1 MSMKKLNRILVPTD
15 FSDGSRKAY
24 SYVEHLL
31 RFFGGKVDMIN
42 IVPTIKYLQESMK
55 KVGYP
60 FSLDHDAY
68 PQIIEQAQE
77 KVIRELEEF
86 ISDEHRGEAVVKI
99 GRKAYEI
106 ILEHAHKQRYDL
118 ILMGAQGLH
127 ADKIIRGHVTE
138 KVIRFSK
145 IPVLSISGT
154 VMPES
159 TEIIL
164 VPTDFSD
171 FSLRAIL
178 PAAIMAGRLK
188 SRITLFNVK
197 ELHGS
202 EPAEDA
208 GTDED
213 ALHQFRR
220 KVAGKVYNFFRER
233 PKAKLQLSS
242 VDDDELFLLLERE
255 NEQYKIPLLVEQV
268 RGISAHYE
276 IVDYAE
282 ANADM
287 IVIATH
293 GRSGLSH
300 IFMGS
305 TAEKVVQWAK
315 VPVLTT
321 RPEELHRKKDES
333 RT

>member
-1 MSMKKLNRILVPTD
+1 MKKLNRILVPTD

-24 SYVEHLL
+24 SYAEHLL
-31 RFFGGKVDMIN
+31 RFFGGTVDMIN
-42 IVPTIKYLQESMK
+42 IVPTIKYMQESMK

-60 FSLDHDAY
+60 FSLDQDVY
-68 PQIIEQAQE
+68 PQIMEQAND
-77 KVIRELEEF
+77 KVVGELNDF
-86 ISDEHRGEAVVKI
+86 IAEEHRGKPVIKI

-106 ILEHAHKQRYDL
+106 ILDHAHKERYDL
-118 ILMGAQGLH
+118 IVMGAQGLH

-138 KVIRFSK
+138 KVIRHSR
-145 IPVLSISGT
+145 IPVLSVSGT

-159 TEIIL
+159 TQNIL

-171 FSLRAIL
+171 LSMRAIL

-188 SRITLFNVK
+188 SRITLLHVN

-202 EPAEDA
+202 EPDEQQGA
-208 GTDED
+208 DED
-213 ALHQFRR
+213 ALRKLR
-220 KVAGKVYNFFRER
+220 KKVAQKVFDFFAER
-233 PKAKLQLSS
+233 PKAKMQISS
-242 VDDDELFLLLERE
+242 VDEDELFLNLERDDE
-255 NEQYKIPLLVEQV
+255 KYNIPFFVEEV

-282 ANADM
+282 QNADM

-300 IFMGS
+300 IFLGS

-315 VPVLTT
+315 IPVLTV
-321 RPEELHRKKDES
+321 RPRQMQHKKK
-333 RT
+333 

>member
-1 MSMKKLNRILVPTD
+1 MKKLNRILVPTD

-24 SYVEHLL
+24 SYAEHLL
-31 RFFGGKVDMIN
+31 RFFGGTIDMVN

-60 FSLDHDAY
+60 FSLDQDVY
-68 PQIIEQAQE
+68 PQIIEQARD
-77 KVIRELEEF
+77 KVAKELEDHVAE
-86 ISDEHRGEAVVKI
+86 EHRGAPVVKI

-106 ILEHAHKQRYDL
+106 ILEHAHKERYDL
-118 ILMGAQGLH
+118 IVMGAQGLH
-127 ADKIIRGHVTE
+127 ADHIIRGHVTE
-138 KVIRFSK
+138 KVIRHSR
-145 IPVLSISGT
+145 IPVLSVSGT

-159 TEIIL
+159 TQNIV

-171 FSLRAIL
+171 LSMRAIL

-188 SRITLFNVK
+188 SRITLLHVN

-202 EPAEDA
+202 EPEDQQGA
-208 GTDED
+208 DED
-213 ALHQFRR
+213 AMR
-220 KVAGKVYNFFRER
+220 KLRKRVAQKVFDFFAER
-233 PKAKLQLSS
+233 PRAKAQISS
-242 VDDDELFLLLERE
+242 VDDEELFLKLERDDDKYE
-255 NEQYKIPLLVEQV
+255 IPFFVEEV

-282 ANADM
+282 QNADM
-287 IVIATH
+287 IVVATH

-300 IFMGS
+300 IFLGS

-315 VPVLTT
+315 IPVLTV
-321 RPEELHRKKDES
+321 RPRQMHQKKK
-333 RT
+333 

>member
-1 MSMKKLNRILVPTD
+1 MKKLNRILIPTD
-15 FSDGSRKAY
+15 FSEGSRKAY
-24 SYVEHLL
+24 AYTESLL
-31 RFFGGKVDMIN
+31 SVFGGKVDMIN

-55 KVGYP
+55 RVGYP
-60 FSLDHDAY
+60 FSLDQDVY
-68 PQIIEQAQE
+68 PHIIEQAKD
-77 KVIRELEEF
+77 KVDHELSVF
-86 ISDEHRGEAVVKI
+86 ISKEHRGEAVVKI
-99 GRKAYEI
+99 GRKAYEM

-118 ILMGAQGLH
+118 ILMGAQGVH
-127 ADKIIRGHVTE
+127 ADHIIRGHVTE

-145 IPVLSISGT
+145 VPVLSVSGT

-159 TEIIL
+159 TRNIL
-164 VPTDFSD
+164 VSTDFSD
-171 FSLRAIL
+171 FSFKAIL

-188 SRITLFNVK
+188 SKITLLHVN

-202 EPAEDA
+202 EP
-208 GTDED
+208 DED
-213 ALHQFRR
+213 QDEEALRAYKE
-220 KVAGKVYNFFRER
+220 KVAKKVHAFLTAR
-233 PKAKLQLSS
+233 PKARLQLSS
-242 VDDDELFLLLERE
+242 VDDEELFLHLERDDE
-255 NEQYKIPLLVEQV
+255 RYKIQLEIEQV

-282 ANADM
+282 ENADM

-315 VPVLTT
+315 IPVLTT
-321 RPEELHRKKDES
+321 RPEEMYHKKKK
-333 RT
+333 

>member
-1 MSMKKLNRILVPTD
+1 MKKLNRILVPTD
-15 FSDGSRKAY
+15 FSEGSRKAY
-24 SYVEHLL
+24 SYAEHLL
-31 RFFGGKVDMIN
+31 RFFGGTIDMVN

-60 FSLDHDAY
+60 FSLDQDVY
-68 PQIIEQAQE
+68 PQIIEQARDRVA
-77 KVIRELEEF
+77 KELEDHVAE
-86 ISDEHRGEAVVKI
+86 EHRGEPVVKI

-106 ILEHAHKQRYDL
+106 ILEHAHKGRYDL
-118 ILMGAQGLH
+118 IVMGAQGLH
-127 ADKIIRGHVTE
+127 ADHIIRGHVTE
-138 KVIRFSK
+138 KVIRHSR
-145 IPVLSISGT
+145 IPVLSVSGT

-159 TEIIL
+159 TQNIV

-171 FSLRAIL
+171 LSMRAIL

-188 SRITLFNVK
+188 SRITLLHVN

-202 EPAEDA
+202 EPEDQQGA
-208 GTDED
+208 DED
-213 ALHQFRR
+213 AMRKLRK
-220 KVAGKVYNFFRER
+220 KVAQKVFDFFAER
-233 PKAKLQLSS
+233 PRAKAQISS
-242 VDDDELFLLLERE
+242 VDDEELFLKLERDDE
-255 NEQYKIPLLVEQV
+255 KYEIPIFVEEV

-282 ANADM
+282 QNADM

-300 IFMGS
+300 IFLGS

-315 VPVLTT
+315 IPVLTV
-321 RPEELHRKKDES
+321 RPRQMQQKKK
-333 RT
+333 

>member
-1 MSMKKLNRILVPTD
+1 MKKLNRILVPTD

-24 SYVEHLL
+24 SYVESLL
-31 RFFGGKVDMIN
+31 SVFGGRVDMIN
-42 IVPTIKYLQESMK
+42 IVATIKYLQESMK

-60 FSLDHDAY
+60 FSLDQDVY

-77 KVIRELEEF
+77 KVVRELEEY
-86 ISDEHRGEAVVKI
+86 ISEEHRGEAVVKI

-106 ILEHAHKQRYDL
+106 ILEHAHKQKYDL

-145 IPVLSISGT
+145 IPVLSVSGT

-159 TEIIL
+159 TENIL

-202 EPAEDA
+202 EPDQDTGA
-208 GTDED
+208 DED
-213 ALHQFRR
+213 ALHQFRKKVAR
-220 KVAGKVYNFFRER
+220 KVYDFFRER
-233 PKAKLQLSS
+233 PKAKLQLES
-242 VDDDELFLLLERE
+242 VDDDELFLHFERDE
-255 NEQYKIPLLVEQV
+255 EQYRIPLHMEQV

-282 ANADM
+282 EQADM

-315 VPVLTT
+315 IPVLTT
-321 RPEELHRKKDES
+321 RPGEMFRKKK
-333 RT
+333 